1 MQKKYIKFNLLPC
14 NKSKKDLFLKGGNT
28 NFTVMLNNKIFQLH
42 KELLIQS
49 EFFK

>member
-14 NKSKKDLFLKGGNT
+14 DESKKDLFLKDGEA
-28 NFTVMLNNKIFQLH
+28 NFTVILHKKIFQLH

-49 EFFK
+49 